1 PVKVVVRR
9 GDKEEVALPV
19 KTIRSIDPGQVKR
32 IQFSYVF
39 STRGSYVIE
48 AKLPADD
55 LIGDNSTYLAL
66 EVRKSRRI
74 LIVDGEPDITNPINS
89 ESYFLVQALDPMGD
103 ERYGNKPEVISLE
116 QLPDA
121 NLNQYDVVILANVR
135 SLPMSPS
142 ATRAAEY
149 PLLKALSEYVRSGG
163 GLAIFTGDRID
174 ISFYNGP
181 FYDQGVGLCP
191 AKLALPIGQGGDRK
205 TFVRLKRDSIA
216 SDWVMR
222 AFHGERSLCA
232 ELIRFYRFNP
242 VVQTGMSVAANQIG
256 PVKILARFN
265 NSGEAGIAPNSPA
278 ILTRAFGQGTVMM
291 ICSSA
296 DKEWN
301 DWPKDIT
308 YVPFVNDMV
317 RFLLRPSGGE
327 FTARVNQPIDYTLGE
342 ELSSASATLKT
353 PAFPLQDTITLEVR
367 RKGIRRSVFYA
378 DTIYKGIYELEL
390 SHAQEVHK
398 LFFAR
403 NINPDE
409 GRLSRVSK
417 QELQGRLG
425 VKFDYRDRLKPKV
438 EQVAEASKQEYWK
451 LALDAMLVV
460 LAAEVFLG
468 QRFGHYR

>member
-1 PVKVVVRR
+1 MK
-9 GDKEEVALPV
+9 
-19 KTIRSIDPGQVKR
+19 IC
-32 IQFSYVF
+32 
-39 STRGSYVIE
+39 VICTG
-48 AKLPADD
+48 AAIGMVLPAEHPINLATANPRRKIARHRRNKSIISSI
-55 LIGDNSTYLAL
+55 LIRRRFFLADSSKNL
-66 EVRKSRRI
+66 IAAQSRI
-74 LIVDGEPDITNPINS
+74 LYLRRLRRWIIIGTDTVAVPT
-89 ESYFLVQALDPMGD
+89 
-103 ERYGNKPEVISLE
+103 
-116 QLPDA
+116 
-121 NLNQYDVVILANVR
+121 
-135 SLPMSPS
+135 
-142 ATRAAEY
+142 
-149 PLLKALSEYVRSGG
+149 
-163 GLAIFTGDRID
+163 
-174 ISFYNGP
+174 
-181 FYDQGVGLCP
+181 
-191 AKLALPIGQGGDRK
+191 GQGGDRK

-232 ELIRFYRFNP
+232 ELIRFYQFNP

-353 PAFPLQDTITLEVR
+353 PAFPLQDIITLEVR

-378 DTIYKGIYELEL
+378 DTIYKGIY
-390 SHAQEVHK
+390 S
-398 LFFAR
+398 FAV
-403 NINPDE
+403 P
-409 GRLSRVSK
+409 GR
-417 QELQGRLG
+417 
-425 VKFDYRDRLKPKV
+425 
-438 EQVAEASKQEYWK
+438 
-451 LALDAMLVV
+451 V
-460 LAAEVFLG
+460 LWNG
-468 QRFGHYR
+468 PG